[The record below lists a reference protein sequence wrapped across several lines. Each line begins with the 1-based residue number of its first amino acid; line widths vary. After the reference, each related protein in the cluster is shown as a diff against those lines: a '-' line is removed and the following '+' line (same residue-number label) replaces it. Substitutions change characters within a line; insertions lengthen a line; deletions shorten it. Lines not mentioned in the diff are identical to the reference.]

1 MSQYCGRSAILQ
13 HVGNTFR
20 WISRVERHV
29 TAARLEDRQQAD
41 DHIRTALNAD
51 ADAGIRLHA
60 LLDQRMRQT
69 VGLLVKLA
77 IRQALFAV
85 NHCHPFRRALD
96 LGFEHPVNGLLLRV
110 IQCGVVE
117 RHQQLLALDN
127 WQDRQTLQ

>member
-77 IRQALFAV
+77 IRQTLLAV
-85 NHCHPFRRALD
+85 DYCQRLRRALD
-96 LGFEHPVNGLLLRV
+96 LRFEHTVNGLFMRV
-110 IQCGVVE
+110 IQRGVVE
-117 RHQQLLALDN
+117 THQQLLTFDSR
-127 WQDRQTLQ
+127 QDRQAL